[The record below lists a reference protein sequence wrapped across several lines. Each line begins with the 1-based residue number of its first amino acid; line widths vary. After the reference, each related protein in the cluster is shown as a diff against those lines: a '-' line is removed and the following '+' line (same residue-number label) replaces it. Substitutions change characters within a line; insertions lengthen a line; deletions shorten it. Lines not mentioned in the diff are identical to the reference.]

1 MNAQLMMALMPI
13 LVLSLTAVVLMIQ
26 ASVKRDQSVAW
37 VITALGLLLALW
49 GAGYARGFTQPVTVL
64 LMVDD
69 WGLFFTTLIL
79 VAALVTL
86 ILSKDTFSSEGER
99 KEEYYLLLVLS
110 VLGAV
115 VLIQS
120 SHMVS
125 LLLGMEL
132 MGVALYA
139 MIAFPEKGQR
149 PLEAAIKY
157 LVLSACASVILLYGF
172 ALIYAAT
179 GELSYAG
186 IGLKASIAYAQ
197 NQILLMAGTAMV
209 LAGIGFKLSVVP
221 FHMWTP
227 DVYEGAPT
235 PVTGFLATVSKGA
248 VFVALTRFF
257 VEGQL
262 YEYQSL
268 MTALAAVAI
277 ASMLIGNW
285 LALRQEN
292 IKRLLAY
299 SSIAHFGYLLVVLI
313 ALSYSGAEAGLIRE
327 SITFYLAAYILTTL
341 AAFAVVASI
350 AGEDERK
357 NHIASFDGLF
367 WRRPIQAFSLTV
379 AMLSFAG
386 IPLTA
391 GFIGK
396 FYIISVGIQS
406 QLWWLITALVIGS
419 AIGIYYYLRIIFAMT
434 MSSGMSS
441 GMSVNDE
448 GEDQKNVA
456 QDVVVSSQDV
466 LAMLLLTMVLLLG
479 TWPQPFIEF
488 AGRL

>member
-1 MNAQLMMALMPI
+1 MNANSLMALMPI
-13 LVLSLTAVVLMIQ
+13 LMLSLTAVVLMIQ
-26 ASVKRDQSVAW
+26 ASIKRDQSVAW
-37 VITALGLLLALW
+37 FISALGFLLTLW
-49 GAGYARGFTQPVTVL
+49 GAGYAREFTQPVTVL
-64 LMVDD
+64 LIVDD
-69 WGLFFTTLIL
+69 WGLFFTTLI
-79 VAALVTL
+79 VAAALVTL
-86 ILSKDTFSSEGER
+86 ILSRDTFSTEGER

-139 MIAFPEKGQR
+139 MIAFPEKGQL
-149 PLEAAIKY
+149 PLEASIKY
-157 LVLSACASVILLYGF
+157 LVLSACASAMLLYGF
-172 ALIYAAT
+172 ALLYAAT
-179 GELSYAG
+179 GDLSYGG
-186 IGLKASIAYAQ
+186 IGLKAMLAYQQ
-197 NQILLMAGTAMV
+197 NPILLMSGTAMV

-235 PVTGFLATVSKGA
+235 PVTGFLATISKGA

-313 ALSYSGAEAGLIRE
+313 ALSHEGAEAGLIRQA
-327 SITFYLAAYILTTL
+327 ITFYLAAYILTTL
-341 AAFAVVASI
+341 AAFAVVACI
-350 AGEDERK
+350 AGEDESK
-357 NHIASFDGLF
+357 NQIAAFDGLF
-367 WRRPIQAFSLTV
+367 WRRRIQASSLTV

-391 GFIGK
+391 GFVGK
-396 FYIISVGIQS
+396 FYVISVGIQS
-406 QLWWLITALVIGS
+406 QLWWLLAALVIGS
-419 AIGIYYYLRIIFAMT
+419 AIAIYYYLRIIFTMT
-434 MSSGMSS
+434 KSAGTAASGQFRAST
-441 GMSVNDE
+441 
-448 GEDQKNVA
+448 A
-456 QDVVVSSQDV
+456 SQDV
-466 LAMLLLTMVLLLG
+466 LAMLLLIMVLLLG
-479 TWPQPFIEF
+479 SWPQPFIEF